1 MKRGIGGA
9 RHKIF
14 AKYGIGGARYKI
26 FVKQGIGGARCKIFA
41 KRGIGGAKAGRNE
54 LLVPLKTVIVF
65 DNGCF
70 FLAFVAKGWILD
82 MKIRYMKSF
91 ENHACFLGLSGGF

>member
-1 MKRGIGGA
+1 VKRGIGGA

-26 FVKQGIGGARCKIFA
+26 FVK
-41 KRGIGGAKAGRNE
+41 RGIGGAKAGRNE
-54 LLVPLKTVIVF
+54 LLVPLKTVIVK

-70 FLAFVAKGWILD
+70 F
-82 MKIRYMKSF
+82 S
-91 ENHACFLGLSGGF
+91 LS